1 MFISNSCNHK
11 PFTLGVLPSS
21 YMESMTF
28 LEKIIC
34 LNNKINEIIDY
45 LKDFSIDE
53 IERLIQQN
61 INNLQNYVDIQ
72 DKKLYD
78 YINEISEQNKSYTD
92 DQLNIQINLL
102 KELLN
107 SKILFLLDYI
117 NSSNDILKLE
127 LEQKINDLKN
137 QIDDIIINGIN
148 VYDPTSGK
156 VDNIQNVIYNIYSAL
171 RYHGISAIQFDNL
184 NLTAEQFDI
193 KLLSARNFDLYSKD
207 YLLIDFN
214 YNMFSPFDGEITP
227 ITTIINQLANFHKEP
242 ITAKDFD
249 NLQLTA
255 QTFDNKDL
263 TAYQFDWQ
271 AKTLLNI

>member
-127 LEQKINDLKN
+127 LDKQ
-137 QIDDIIINGIN
+137 
-148 VYDPTSGK
+148 
-156 VDNIQNVIYNIYSAL
+156 
-171 RYHGISAIQFDNL
+171 L
-184 NLTAEQFDI
+184 NLYYQKFERSI
-193 KLLSARNFDLYSKD
+193 ED
-207 YLLIDFN
+207 YRSL
-214 YNMFSPFDGEITP
+214 
-227 ITTIINQLANFHKEP
+227 
-242 ITAKDFD
+242 
-249 NLQLTA
+249 
-255 QTFDNKDL
+255 
-263 TAYQFDWQ
+263 
-271 AKTLLNI
+271 